1 MNQCKVMFCLVALG
15 GLIFA
20 HKVICIFSVLWYL
33 LRNRLKD
40 VLNMSKNIGCAW
52 QSTELIIGRLGL
64 PTIVIN
70 LWHYIKLRRSG
81 VSYVQFLCNFLSDV
95 VLVLLYCIIDQS
107 VVFLCWIIFKSF
119 LTVSFS
125 WLLHSTT

>member
-1 MNQCKVMFCLVALG
+1 MLSSMNQGKVMFCLLALG
-15 GLIFA
+15 RLIFA
-20 HKVICIFSVLWYL
+20 HKVICIFYVLWYL

-40 VLNMSKNIGCAW
+40 VLNISKNIGCAW

-81 VSYVQFLCNFLSDV
+81 VGYVQFLCNFLSDKFV
-95 VLVLLYCIIDQS
+95 VLVLLYCIIDQF
-107 VVFLCWIIFKSF
+107 VVFRCWIIF
-119 LTVSFS
+119 
-125 WLLHSTT
+125 